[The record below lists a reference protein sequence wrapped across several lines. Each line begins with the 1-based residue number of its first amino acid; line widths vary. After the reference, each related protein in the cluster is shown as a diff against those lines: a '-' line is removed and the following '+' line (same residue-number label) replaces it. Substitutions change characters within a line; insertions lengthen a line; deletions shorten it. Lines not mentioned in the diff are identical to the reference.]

1 MLAHHLL
8 NDVTAP
14 TVQTDS
20 DHLVPLLTLRGKA
33 SWEFGGDSD
42 CLIWVD
48 AMARSIPKRCDDNDI
63 TIRTQEQVT

>member
-1 MLAHHLL
+1 MLTHHLL
-8 NDVTAP
+8 NNVTAP

-33 SWEFGGDSD
+33 SWGFGGDSD

-48 AMARSIPKRCDDNDI
+48 AMARSIPQR
-63 TIRTQEQVT
+63 